1 MNTDRRQ
8 ERPVHIILRYPFKRP
23 ADFNPPQLAK
33 AAEKWSLEEQV
44 WRCLLS
50 LPGPDRP
57 QDILAELEQDEVT
70 FDWELLATTL
80 QVSLGQVFE
89 AASNLFVQHL
99 GRPLDIAEESIQFT
113 RNSADRAEQMQMQ
126 MQLQIQGVGVG
137 GLPVSS
143 ATGIKEGV
151 GVGGINGDAVYA
163 SSAPPVDE
171 LRGRGDVFSPVAGDR
186 GLHGAV
192 YNSEPPPPPPPLL
205 KAAAAAAAHVESLM
219 PVDRNSSASLDLP
232 PDAGDFNR
240 AGLRSVESL
249 GRAGS
254 GDESSVSPAVNLGT
268 ATPDGGSETSR
279 QSEQQKQQEEDDEAP
294 HHASCRVVDS
304 DQSMHTSS
312 IITEQGQGQKSD
324 IPVASYAMAESQ
336 YLQKHPAAQKNTI
349 GSGNNSRGGKGS
361 YAANEEEDDDQIMR
375 QSMLAEAMG
384 SRFEPAD
391 YTRVRRN
398 TTTTASGIPPSLLSG
413 QQQQQQQQ
421 QRLKQ
426 INAVSSLNGRGLRQ
440 APNSLGKREEKQTAD
455 SLASSLSFS
464 DLSASSLTESA
475 MQDALLSEAMNA
487 STTMSSILGSRVFPW
502 SKKKKPPKKS

>member
-1 MNTDRRQ
+1 MNTTGHRQ

-23 ADFNPPQLAK
+23 AGFSPPQLAK
-33 AAEKWSLEEQV
+33 TGRKWSLEEQV

-80 QVSLGQVFE
+80 QVTLGQVFE

-99 GRPLDIAEESIQFT
+99 GRPLDIAEESIQFA
-113 RNSADRAEQMQMQ
+113 RNGADRAEQL
-126 MQLQIQGVGVG
+126 QLQMHLQGAG
-137 GLPVSS
+137 GLPVPSVAAGMEEEEEEVLGS
-143 ATGIKEGV
+143 
-151 GVGGINGDAVYA
+151 DAVYA
-163 SSAPPVDE
+163 SSAPPVDG
-171 LRGRGDVFSPVAGDR
+171 LRGRGGVFSPVAADR

-192 YNSEPPPPPPPLL
+192 YNSEPPPPPPSTAAA
-205 KAAAAAAAHVESLM
+205 AAAAAAAHVESLM

-232 PDAGDFNR
+232 PDAGDFDR

-279 QSEQQKQQEEDDEAP
+279 RSEQQQQVVEDDGEAP
-294 HHASCRVVDS
+294 HRAVDS

-312 IITEQGQGQKSD
+312 VLTDQGRG
-324 IPVASYAMAESQ
+324 
-336 YLQKHPAAQKNTI
+336 QKNTI
-349 GSGNNSRGGKGS
+349 GGGNSRRAGGA
-361 YAANEEEDDDQIMR
+361 YAASAEEEDDGQIMR

-391 YTRVRRN
+391 YARVRRN
-398 TTTTASGIPPSLLSG
+398 TTATASGIPPSLLSG
-413 QQQQQQQQ
+413 QHQQKPQQQQ

-426 INAVSSLNGRGLRQ
+426 INAVSSLNSRGLRQ
-440 APNSLGKREEKQTAD
+440 LPSSLGRREEKQAAD

>member
-1 MNTDRRQ
+1 MNTTGHRQ

-23 ADFNPPQLAK
+23 VDFSPPQLAK
-33 AAEKWSLEEQV
+33 TGNKWSLEEQV

-80 QVSLGQVFE
+80 QVTLGQVFE

-99 GRPLDIAEESIQFT
+99 GRPLDIAEESIQFA
-113 RNSADRAEQMQMQ
+113 RNGADRAEQL
-126 MQLQIQGVGVG
+126 QLQMHLQGAG
-137 GLPVSS
+137 GLPVPSV
-143 ATGIKEGV
+143 AAGMEEEEEEG
-151 GVGGINGDAVYA
+151 GDAVYA
-163 SSAPPVDE
+163 SSAPPVDG
-171 LRGRGDVFSPVAGDR
+171 LRGRGDVLSPVAGDR

-192 YNSEPPPPPPPLL
+192 YNSEPPPPPPPPST
-205 KAAAAAAAHVESLM
+205 AAAAAAHVESLM
-219 PVDRNSSASLDLP
+219 PVDRNSSASLELP
-232 PDAGDFNR
+232 PDAGDFDR

-279 QSEQQKQQEEDDEAP
+279 RSEQQQQQQVVEDDGEAP
-294 HHASCRVVDS
+294 HRAVDS

-312 IITEQGQGQKSD
+312 VLTDQGRG
-324 IPVASYAMAESQ
+324 
-336 YLQKHPAAQKNTI
+336 QKNTI
-349 GSGNNSRGGKGS
+349 GGGNSRRAGGA
-361 YAANEEEDDDQIMR
+361 YAASAEEEDDGQIMR

-391 YTRVRRN
+391 YARVRRN
-398 TTTTASGIPPSLLSG
+398 TTATATASGIPPSLLSG
-413 QQQQQQQQ
+413 QHQQQPQQQH

-426 INAVSSLNGRGLRQ
+426 INAVSS
-440 APNSLGKREEKQTAD
+440 
-455 SLASSLSFS
+455 
-464 DLSASSLTESA
+464 
-475 MQDALLSEAMNA
+475 
-487 STTMSSILGSRVFPW
+487 
-502 SKKKKPPKKS
+502 